1 MKKFKY
7 ILLAILF
14 TSIYGCED
22 NFLDTEAANSITR
35 EQLESTPAANE
46 ATLRAIYANLRSFG
60 IGNPARVD
68 VDYGQK
74 GIMAITDMMGQDI
87 VLNNFNW
94 YIFLYNYNGRQ
105 QTSSRTNIVW
115 NTYYTAIADANSV
128 INGLRDRNDRTSEE
142 DALLGQALAIKA
154 FSLFNLVRVY
164 SDTYIGNE
172 TSPGVPIPDRV
183 DIVSGKGRGTVQDVY
198 DVIIPDLELA
208 VTLLDGYSRDT
219 KQEIDK
225 NVAMAFLANVYL
237 ETGNW
242 QGAADNAAGARA
254 GYSLMP
260 GEQYAIDGWDDINNV
275 EWMWGAD
282 IDNLTSTTFI
292 SFFSHFDSTAGGYGG
307 VGFGFGFKMIDARL
321 YDQIP
326 DTDLRKAAWID
337 PVDGNPDFPAEEG
350 YIGYANVKFID
361 QTFFE
366 GDYSYMRAAEMWLVE
381 AEAKARLGDPTA
393 ADVLFELV
401 SNRDPGYVKS
411 TNTGM
416 DLVEEIYLQRR
427 IELWGEGV
435 SWFDLKRLKKPLDRS
450 GPGSNHR
457 SFGLVDI
464 PVGGDFFKMQI
475 PQGELNS
482 NPNIGPNDQNP

>member
-1 MKKFKY
+1 MKKFKFLFI
-7 ILLAILF
+7 ILLGGLF
-14 TSIYGCED
+14 SCEED
-22 NFLDTEAANSITR
+22 FLDTEPANSISD
-35 EQLESTPAANE
+35 EQVASTPAANE
-46 ATLRAIYANLRSFG
+46 AILRGIYANLRSFG
-60 IGNPARVD
+60 VGNPARVD

-115 NTYYTAIADANSV
+115 NTYYTAIADANIV
-128 INGLRDRNDRTSEE
+128 INGLQDKEFRTASE
-142 DALLGQALAIKA
+142 DALLGQALAIKS

-172 TSPGVPIPDRV
+172 NSPGVPIPDRV
-183 DIVSGKGRGTVQDVY
+183 DFSGKSRGTVQDVY
-198 DVIIPDLELA
+198 DQIIPDLELA
-208 VTLLDGYSRDT
+208 KTLLDGYSRAN

-225 NVAMAFLANVYL
+225 NVVEGFLANVYL

-242 QGAADNAAGARA
+242 QLAADNAAAARSS
-254 GYSLMP
+254 YTLMP
-260 GEQYAIDGWDDINNV
+260 GENYATDGFDDINNV

-292 SFFSHFDSTAGGYGG
+292 SFFSHFDSTADGYGG

-361 QTFFE
+361 AGGSFE
-366 GDYSYMRAAEMWLVE
+366 GDYSYMRSAEMYLIE
-381 AEAKARLGDPTA
+381 AEAKARLGDATA

-401 SNRDPGYVKS
+401 SNRDPGYTKS

-435 SWFDLKRLKKPLDRS
+435 SWFDLKRLKKPLDRT
-450 GPGSNHR
+450 GEGSNHR
-457 SFGLVDI
+457 SFGAIDI

-475 PQGELNS
+475 PQGEINS
-482 NPNIGPNDQNP
+482 NPNINVGDQNP

>member
-1 MKKFKY
+1 MKKFN
-7 ILLAILF
+7 ILF
-14 TSIYGCED
+14 LFTIIVGLYSCED
-22 NFLDTEAANSITR
+22 DFLDTEPANSIST
-35 EQLESTPAANE
+35 EQVASTPAANE
-46 ATLRAIYANLRSFG
+46 AILRGIYANLRSSG
-60 IGNPARVD
+60 VGNPARVD

-74 GIMAITDMMGQDI
+74 AMMAYGDMLGHDI

-94 YIFLYNYNGRQ
+94 YIFVYNYNGRQ
-105 QTSSRTNIVW
+105 QTSSRTNIIW

-128 INGLRDRNDRTSEE
+128 INGLVDKIDRDTAE

-154 FSLFNLVRVY
+154 FSLFNLVRFY

-172 TSPGVPIPDRV
+172 SSPGVPITDRI
-183 DIVSGKGRGTVQDVY
+183 DFEGKGRGTVQDVY

-208 VTLLDGYSRDT
+208 KTLLDGYSRAN
-219 KQEIDK
+219 KQEIDQS
-225 NVAMAFLANVYL
+225 VVQGFLANVYL

-242 QGAADNAAGARA
+242 QQSADNAAAARS

-260 GEQYAIDGWDDINNV
+260 GAQYATDGWDDINNV

-307 VGFGFGFKMIDARL
+307 IGFGFGFKMIDARL

-326 DTDLRKAAWID
+326 ATDLRRDAWID
-337 PVDGNPDFPAEEG
+337 PVAGNPNFPASDG
-350 YIGYANVKFID
+350 YLGYANVKFID
-361 QTFFE
+361 ETFFE
-366 GDYSYMRAAEMWLVE
+366 GDYSYMRSAEMWLIE
-381 AEAKARLGDPTA
+381 AEAKARLNDATA
-393 ADVLFELV
+393 TDVLFELV

-435 SWFDLKRLKKPLDRS
+435 SWFDLKRLNKPMNRT
-450 GPGSNHR
+450 GVGSNHR

-464 PVGGDFFKMQI
+464 EAGGDFFKMQI
-475 PQGELNS
+475 PEGELNS
-482 NPNIGPNDQNP
+482 NPNINVGDQNP

>member
-7 ILLAILF
+7 IFLITITVFL
-14 TSIYGCED
+14 YNCEKD
-22 NFLDTEAANSITR
+22 FLDTEPADSISTEQVAA
-35 EQLESTPAANE
+35 TPAANQ
-46 ATLRAIYANLRSFG
+46 AILRGIYANLRTNG
-60 IGNPARVD
+60 IGNAARVD

-74 GIMAITDMMGQDI
+74 GIMAMVDMLGQDM

-128 INGLRDRNDRTSEE
+128 INGLQDKEDRDASE
-142 DALLGQALAIKA
+142 DALLGQALAIKSFA
-154 FSLFNLVRVY
+154 LFNLVRFY

-172 TSPGVPIPDRV
+172 SSPGVPIPDRI
-183 DIVSGKGRGTVQDVY
+183 DFDGKGRGTVQDVY
-198 DVIIPDLELA
+198 DQIIPDLESA
-208 VTLLDGYSRDT
+208 KTLLASYTRAN
-219 KQEIDK
+219 KQEIDQS
-225 NVAMAFLANVYL
+225 VVQGFLAKVYL

-242 QGAADNAAGARA
+242 QLASDNAAAARS
-254 GYSLMP
+254 GYTLMP
-260 GEQYAIDGWDDINNV
+260 GDQYATDGFDDINNV

-307 VGFGFGFKMIDARL
+307 IGFGFGFKMIEARL

-326 DTDLRKAAWID
+326 DTDLRKDAWID
-337 PVDGNPDFPAEEG
+337 PVAGNPNFPASAG
-350 YIGYANVKFID
+350 YIGYANTKFID
-361 QTFFE
+361 ATGSFE
-366 GDYSYMRAAEMWLVE
+366 GDYSYMRSAEMYLIE
-381 AEAKARLGDPTA
+381 AEAKARLSDPTA

-401 SNRDPGYVKS
+401 SNRDPGYVRS
-411 TNTGM
+411 TNTGT
-416 DLVEEIYLQRR
+416 DLIEEVYLQRR

-435 SWFDLKRLKKPLDRS
+435 SWFDLKRLKKPLDRT
-450 GPGSNHR
+450 GAGSNHR

-464 PVGGDFFKMQI
+464 PVGGDFFKFQI

-482 NPNIGPNDQNP
+482 NPNIDVIDQNP